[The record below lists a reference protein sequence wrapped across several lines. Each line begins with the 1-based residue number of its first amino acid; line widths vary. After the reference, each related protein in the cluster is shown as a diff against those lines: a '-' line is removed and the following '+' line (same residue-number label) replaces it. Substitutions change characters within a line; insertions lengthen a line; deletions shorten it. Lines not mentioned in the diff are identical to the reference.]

1 MKTIKMT
8 PQQWHEVMPNPRQ
21 RDTETRSGKAA
32 HLRVLHE
39 THKTVFAAQ
48 LPGGSFVK
56 LDGHTRGYMWAHGM
70 AEKPPSVNVVVIPV
84 DSMVEA
90 KELYSHYDSDK
101 TLEKARDKI
110 FGAYREVAIEPSSG
124 LIKSGPI
131 TSALK
136 KLGTGDI
143 YSLTRQWKREI
154 EAIDSLGI
162 PSGKFSAGLL
172 LGALIFV
179 RVRSDRGLAFVQLVA
194 ADAGTRTEDG
204 SDGVDAICRHAY
216 GPGAK
221 GGGEAVIRD
230 TAGRFLMAGEAW
242 LAGRRYKQTVKTTDF
257 REYLARQK
265 K

>member
-21 RDTETRSGKAA
+21 RDTETRATRAA
-32 HLRVLHE
+32 HLRALHP

-48 LPGGSFVK
+48 LSGGDLVK

-70 AEKPPSVNVVVIPV
+70 AEKPQSVDVIVIPV
-84 DSMVEA
+84 ASMAEA

-110 FGAYREVAIEPSSG
+110 FGAYRETGIIPTSG
-124 LIKSGPI
+124 LIRSGPM

-136 KLGTGDI
+136 KLGNGDV
-143 YSLTRQWKREI
+143 YTLARQWKREI

-162 PSGKFSAGLL
+162 PAGKFTAGLL
-172 LGALIFV
+172 LGALVFV
-179 RVRSDRGLAFVQLVA
+179 RVRGDRGLEFARLVA
-194 ADAGTRTEDG
+194 ADAGTRTDDG

-221 GGGEAVIRD
+221 GGEAALQD
-230 TAGRFLMAGEAW
+230 TAGRFLTAGEAW
-242 LAGRRYKQTVKTTDF
+242 LANRRYKQTVKTTDW
-257 REYLARQK
+257 REYLARAK

>member
-8 PQQWHEVMPNPRQ
+8 PQQWHEVLPNPRQ
-21 RDTETRSGKAA
+21 RDTENRSRKAE
-32 HLRVLHE
+32 HLRVLRD

-48 LPGGSFVK
+48 LPGGALVK
-56 LDGHTRGYMWAHGM
+56 LDGHTRGYMWAHGL
-70 AEKPPSVNVVVIPV
+70 AEKPSSVDVVVIPV
-84 DSMVEA
+84 ESMAEA
-90 KELYSHYDSDK
+90 KELYSHYDSDQ
-101 TLEKARDKI
+101 TVEKARDKM
-110 FGAYREVAIEPSSG
+110 FGAYREVAMNPVSG
-124 LIKSGPI
+124 LIKAGPM

-136 KLGTGDI
+136 KLGVGDI
-143 YSLTRQWKREI
+143 YQLTRQWKKEI

-162 PSGKFSAGLL
+162 QAGKFSAGLL

-179 RVRSDRGLAFVQLVA
+179 RARGDRGLEFVRLVA

-221 GGGEAVIRD
+221 GGEAVIRD

-242 LAGRRYKQTVKTTDF
+242 LAGRRYKQNVKTTDF
-257 REYLARQK
+257 REYMARFK